1 MISLNLKQPEHR
13 SNPLENPGVSLAGG
27 VDYLLSISN
36 GGTTASGENITEQS
50 AMQITTFWACVSAIA
65 RAVSSLPAYLYER
78 TDSGHERAVN
88 NPIYSLLTVAPNE
101 EMSPIS
107 FFEAVTASI
116 AASGNGFAEI
126 QRNGAGQPVALWPR
140 ISQCVKPTRLANG
153 DLAYEVRI
161 PNTNPYVIKA
171 ANMIHVPALALDG
184 IMGLNPVAQNRQAL
198 GLAAAEQKSAA
209 RLFGNGIMS
218 QGGLSLPAGMT
229 APQKELFKDSLE
241 KNHTGE
247 NQHRP
252 IVFPFD
258 VKWVQMTINPADA
271 QFLESRKY
279 SAEQICSMMGVPP
292 HKVGILTRST
302 NNNIEHQAIE
312 WLTDTIRP
320 LLVRWEQEL
329 TRKLLP
335 AVGCKANKFFIRFD
349 VNELLRGDSVAQSA
363 KYASGRQWGYETINS
378 ILIAEGK
385 NPIGPEGDVYMVPL
399 NMINA
404 KQLLPGADPSPLL
417 AQDPADQP
425 DSDLPDES
433 SRTLIKRMSTAY
445 SRLFRDAIGRVTSR
459 EKRDSEVIRRV
470 FDPVLTTIADE
481 AIRQAK
487 ATLRVAVDY
496 KPDVTGILRDVY
508 RSIEKRAAAWTL
520 ESVDTN
526 TEIELTKAVKAIL
539 IGTFN
544 DAASSLIVGV
554 A

>member
-1 MISLNLKQPEHR
+1 
-13 SNPLENPGVSLAGG
+13 
-27 VDYLLSISN
+27 
-36 GGTTASGENITEQS
+36 
-50 AMQITTFWACVSAIA
+50 
-65 RAVSSLPAYLYER
+65 
-78 TDSGHERAVN
+78 
-88 NPIYSLLTVAPNE
+88 
-101 EMSPIS
+101 
-107 FFEAVTASI
+107 
-116 AASGNGFAEI
+116 
-126 QRNGAGQPVALWPR
+126 
-140 ISQCVKPTRLANG
+140 
-153 DLAYEVRI
+153 
-161 PNTNPYVIKA
+161 
-171 ANMIHVPALALDG
+171 
-184 IMGLNPVAQNRQAL
+184 
-198 GLAAAEQKSAA
+198 
-209 RLFGNGIMS
+209 
-218 QGGLSLPAGMT
+218 
-229 APQKELFKDSLE
+229 
-241 KNHTGE
+241 
-247 NQHRP
+247 
-252 IVFPFD
+252 
-258 VKWVQMTINPADA
+258 MTINPADA

-496 KPDVTGILRDVY
+496 KPDVTSILRDVY
-508 RSIEKRAAAWTL
+508 RSIEKRAAAWTP

-544 DAASSLIVGV
+544 DAASSLIVG
-554 A
+554 AA

>member
-1 MISLNLKQPEHR
+1 MICLNLEQPEQR

-36 GGTTASGENITEQS
+36 GGTTASGENISEKS
-50 AMQITTFWACVSAIA
+50 AMQITTFWACVSAIS
-65 RAVSSLPAYLYER
+65 RAVASLPAYLYER
-78 TDSGHERAVN
+78 TETGHQRAVEN
-88 NPIYSLLTVAPNE
+88 SIYQLLTVAPND

-116 AASGNGFAEI
+116 VASGNGFAEI
-126 QRNGAGQPVALWPR
+126 QRNKAGQPVALWPR
-140 ISQCVKPTRLANG
+140 ISQCVRPTRLATG
-153 DLAYEVRI
+153 ALAYEVSV
-161 PNTNPYVIKA
+161 PGVAPYIVKA
-171 ANMIHVPALALDG
+171 ADMIHVPALAMDG

-209 RLFGNGIMS
+209 KLFGNGIMS
-218 QGGLSLPAGMT
+218 QGGLTCPDGMT
-229 APQKELFKDSLE
+229 EPQKELFKDSLE

-252 IVFPFD
+252 LVFPFK
-258 VKWVQMTINPADA
+258 VEWVAMTINPADA

-292 HKVGILTRST
+292 HKVGILARAT

-329 TRKLLP
+329 SRKLLP
-335 AVGCKANKFFIRFD
+335 NVGCKANRYFIRFD
-349 VNELLRGDSVAQSA
+349 VNELLRGDSAAQSA
-363 KYASGRQWGYETINS
+363 KYAAGRQWGWESINT

-385 NPIGPEGDVYMVPL
+385 NPIGPEGDVHCVPL
-399 NMINA
+399 NMVSA
-404 KQLLPGADPSPLL
+404 KQLLPGVDPTPSA

-425 DSDLPDES
+425 DSDLTAES
-433 SRTLIKRMSTAY
+433 SRTLVKRMVTAY
-445 SRLFRDAIGRVTSR
+445 SPLFRDAVGRISSR
-459 EKRDSEVIRRV
+459 EKRNSEAIRRV
-470 FDPVLTTIADE
+470 FDPVLTTIAEE

-487 ATLRVAVDY
+487 ATLNTDPDY
-496 KPDVTGILRDVY
+496 KPDMSAPLRDIY
-508 RSIEKRAAAWTL
+508 RSIEKRAAAWTP
-520 ESVDTN
+520 ESVDGN
-526 TEIELTKAVKAIL
+526 AEIESNKAVKAIL

-544 DAASSLIVGV
+544 DAASSLIVG
-554 A
+554 AA